1 MEDNSGCLT
10 VYYEEPFRVGV
21 FERVE
26 DGKLYFAKFVFRSE
40 PSDKE
45 IFEFINDNYHK
56 LHLSPEVDVQIKNP
70 KRRPKEARK
79 EICHRGVGTK
89 AQEAL
94 KKQHDEL
101 KNHKKEESRSKK
113 RIRFPSA

>member
-1 MEDNSGCLT
+1 M
-10 VYYEEPFRVGV
+10 
-21 FERVE
+21 E
-26 DGKLYFAKFVFRSE
+26 DGKLYVAKVVFESE

-56 LHLSPEVDVQIKNP
+56 LQLGPELDLQIKTKIKNP
-70 KRRPKEARK
+70 KRRLKEAKK

-113 RIRFPSA
+113 KEKDLVSFRVKRQNKKKRHKRK